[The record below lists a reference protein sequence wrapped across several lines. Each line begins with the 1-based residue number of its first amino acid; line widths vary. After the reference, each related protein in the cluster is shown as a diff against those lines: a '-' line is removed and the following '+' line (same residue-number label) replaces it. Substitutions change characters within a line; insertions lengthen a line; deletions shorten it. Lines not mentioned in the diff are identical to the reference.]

1 MARVTPDE
9 FVEKHARRLKGAV
22 DDMRRG
28 VEKVSTA
35 PTQQA
40 AAKKDKMRANITAAL
55 DTGKWERGLRRVTL
69 DDWKSKMINKGL
81 GRVATGVDEA
91 APKVRAFAAE
101 VLPYIDGVQAQVSKM
116 PDTTL
121 EDSINRMTTFIRGM
135 AKFQRKG

>member
-9 FVEKHARRLKGAV
+9 FVEKQSRRLKGAV

-28 VEKVSTA
+28 IERVSSSPTA
-35 PTQQA
+35 MA
-40 AAKKDKMRANITAAL
+40 ANKKDKMRSGVNAAI
-55 DTGKWERGLRRVTL
+55 DSGKWERGLRRVTL

-81 GRVATGVDEA
+81 GRVATGIDEA
-91 APKVRAFAAE
+91 APKVRAFAAD
-101 VLPYIDGVQAQVSKM
+101 VLPYIDNLKATVDKM